1 MPLVVTP
8 GDATAD
14 SYASVAQADAWH
26 VGRGN
31 AAWAALTETA
41 KETALRRATT
51 WIDATYGSRFGA
63 LPVYPRVQAL
73 AWPRT
78 GATDADGYAVP
89 SDAIPVEIVR
99 AASEAALREA
109 LTPGSLSP
117 DYVASAAVVREK
129 VGPLEVEYRGSSGA
143 SSVSPVLTVVDGL
156 LAPLLGRNSRGGMRM
171 LVRA

>member
-1 MPLVVTP
+1 MALDTAP
-8 GDATAD
+8 GSATAD

-26 VGRGN
+26 AGRGN
-31 AAWAALTETA
+31 AAWEALTEAA

-51 WIDATYGSRFGA
+51 WIGATYGPRFGG

-78 GATDADGYAVP
+78 GVTDADGYAVP
-89 SDAIPVEIVR
+89 HDAIPVEIVR
-99 AASEAALREA
+99 ATAEAALREA

-143 SSVSPVLTVVDGL
+143 SSVRPILTVVDGL
-156 LAPLLGRNSRGGMRM
+156 LAGLLGRRGGGMRM
-171 LVRA
+171 VVRA

>member
-1 MPLVVTP
+1 MVIVVTP
-8 GDATAD
+8 GDANAD
-14 SYASVAQADAWH
+14 SYASLAQADAWH
-26 VGRGN
+26 DGRGN
-31 AAWAALTETA
+31 ADWAALTEAA
-41 KETALRRATT
+41 KEAALRRATT
-51 WIDATYGSRFGA
+51 WIDATYGSRLGG

-78 GATDADGYAVP
+78 GATDTDGYVVP

-99 AASEAALREA
+99 ATAEAALREA

-117 DYVASAAVVREK
+117 DYVASEAVVREK

-143 SSVSPVLTVVDGL
+143 SSVSPVLTIVDGL

-171 LVRA
+171 VVRA